1 MSLDRHVGVNR
12 AQFLRTLLAAGLAGN
27 AGAAAPEAPAA
38 PAGRM
43 QKRRIPAT
51 GEELAVVGCGTWV
64 GFGHAPGTP
73 EYARLPAVVE
83 ALFDAG
89 GSVLDSSP
97 MYGLAERTT
106 GELLARSSRRGQ
118 AFLATKVWTTGREAG
133 IRQMEESM
141 ALLGTQKLDLMQV
154 HNLVDWQT
162 QLQTLRAWKSQGRV
176 RYLGITHYTQSA
188 FREVEAVMR
197 REKPDFLQINYAF
210 DDQGAAERLLPL
222 AADRGIAVLVNQPFG
237 GGDLLRKLR
246 DRPLPPWAREIE
258 CTSWAQVLLKFV
270 LSQPAV
276 TCVIP
281 GTSRAQH
288 MADNAGAGQGVI
300 PEPSFWR
307 QRSLGL

>member
-1 MSLDRHVGVNR
+1 MSLDHDPRAIGMNR
-12 AQFLRTLLAAGLAGN
+12 AQFLRATLAASLGAGLQ
-27 AGAAAPEAPAA
+27 GAATA
-38 PAGRM
+38 
-43 QKRRIPAT
+43 AT
-51 GEELAVVGCGTWV
+51 GKMHQRKIPSSGEALPVVGCGTWV

-97 MYGLAERTT
+97 MYGLAEKTT
-106 GELLARSSRRGQ
+106 GEILAKSSRRSQ

-133 IRQMEESM
+133 IRQMQESM
-141 ALLGTQKLDLMQV
+141 KLLGTQKLDLMQV
-154 HNLVDWQT
+154 HNLVDWQI
-162 QLQTLRAWKSQGRV
+162 QLQTLKEWKSQGRV
-176 RYLGITHYTQSA
+176 RYVGITHYTPSA

-197 REKPDFLQINYAF
+197 REPLDFLQINYAF

-222 AADRGIAVLVNQPFG
+222 AADKGIAVLVNQPFG

-246 DRPLPPWAREIE
+246 DRPLPAWAKEIE

-270 LSQPAV
+270 LSQAAV

-288 MADNAGAGQGVI
+288 MVDNAGAGQGII
-300 PEPSFWR
+300 PDAAFWR
-307 QRSLGL
+307 QRSLDL

>member
-1 MSLDRHVGVNR
+1 MSFESHQRATGVNR
-12 AQFLRTLLAAGLAGN
+12 AQFLRALLATGLAGT
-27 AGAAAPEAPAA
+27 AGASAGSA

-43 QKRRIPAT
+43 QKRQIPST
-51 GEELAVVGCGTWV
+51 EEELPVVGCGTWV

-106 GELLARSSRRGQ
+106 GELLARSSRRDQ

-133 IRQMEESM
+133 IRQMQESM
-141 ALLGTQKLDLMQV
+141 VLLGTQKLDLMQV

-162 QLQTLRAWKSQGRV
+162 QLQTLRAWKSQGHV
-176 RYLGITHYTQSA
+176 RYIGITHYTQSA

-197 REKPDFLQINYAF
+197 RERLDFLQINYAF

-222 AADRGIAVLVNQPFG
+222 AADRGVAVLVNQPFG

-246 DRPLPPWAREIE
+246 DRPLPLWAREIE

-288 MADNAGAGQGVI
+288 MTDNAGAGQGVI
-300 PEPSFWR
+300 PDPSFWR